1 MRQDQGACQ
10 NDQKLTQTNHL
21 TGKKRRAVRME
32 FHNSEDLS
40 AARFSL
46 SKIVDKQVLQT
57 EQHLNIYELDG

>member
-1 MRQDQGACQ
+1 
-10 NDQKLTQTNHL
+10 
-21 TGKKRRAVRME
+21 ME